1 MPEDKV
7 NQPGAVLDEN
17 DWNQF
22 HSDELGAN
30 PDIKLLAYIVSKA
43 QAEKIAWEEAERL
56 SLSLVSINP
65 VGVLGPVLG
74 DNSLSAGSIEA
85 LTNVMLGVPGPAD
98 MNLAWC
104 DTRDVAKAHI
114 AAAETPE
121 ASGGAVSFVDTY
133 TYFVWTMQYTGWR
146 KLLTRDKI
154 DNHRAFSFM
163 DTYTSFVWAIQY
175 TGW

>member
-1 MPEDKV
+1 MVLTSSLFAISSWILPEDKV

-22 HSDELGAN
+22 HSDEMGAN

-43 QAEKIAWEEAERL
+43 QAENIAWEEAERL

-85 LTNVMLGVPGPAD
+85 LRHVVLGVPGPAD

-121 ASGGAVSFVDTY
+121 ASGGAVSFMDLLLPLCG
-133 TYFVWTMQYTGWR
+133 QYKGWR
-146 KLLTRDKI
+146 YLLEIK
-154 DNHRAFSFM
+154 
-163 DTYTSFVWAIQY
+163 
-175 TGW
+175 